1 MILSLLWY
9 DETSPQALSHFISHI
24 LWLVVNF
31 IAMLCFIALLSTGVY
46 CQIIA
51 LWLYNK
57 D

>member
-51 LWLYNK
+51 LWLYNE